1 MFQEL
6 LSKAKANIITVR
18 SIIKTNENLR
28 RIISSRPD
36 KQFQKSNDYLKLLKE
51 IKQDVPEMTEWRIYD
66 HCAAVTK
73 LYAIYENFV
82 EDSIR
87 EWLGSLPQL
96 YLNYTDLDERVRNT
110 HKVGVGR
117 LLLDLNKNRYEHL
130 AIEDVVSG
138 LYSGINNKTN
148 YELLPDAFLFHEQ
161 NLRRE
166 ILDKLLSDA
175 GILNSWTWINKHK
188 SIKNFV
194 EEVKGSQNTAE
205 GELNELISYRN
216 EAAHGALIDDFL
228 RANALLELCDFIESL
243 CQSLNDLFV
252 YQVIQ
257 KKAEN
262 GEATKIGKITEW
274 FTKPEA
280 GVAKVSN
287 AKLCVKCNLYLINQN
302 LSWCQSVTIDSIKV
316 EDNSVEE
323 ISADNEME
331 VGLKFNVDAREG
343 LDLYLL
349 KTN

>member
-1 MFQEL
+1 MFQKL
-6 LSKAKANIITVR
+6 LSKAKNNIVTVR

-28 RIISSRPD
+28 RIISSNID
-36 KQFQKSNDYLKLLKE
+36 KQLKKSDDYLKLLKE

-82 EDSIR
+82 EDLIR
-87 EWLGSLPQL
+87 DWLSLLPQL
-96 YLNYTDLDERVRNT
+96 YSNYIDLDERIRNT
-110 HKVGVGR
+110 HKVGVAR

-130 AIEDVVSG
+130 AIEDVVNS
-138 LYSGINNKTN
+138 LYLGINNKTN

-166 ILDKLLSDA
+166 ILDKLLADA

-194 EEVKGSQNTAE
+194 EEVRGSLNTAE

-216 EAAHGALIDDFL
+216 EAAHGGLIDDFL
-228 RANALLELCDFIESL
+228 RSNALLELCDFIESL
-243 CQSLNDLFV
+243 CQSLNDLFM
-252 YQVIQ
+252 YQVIEQ
-257 KKAEN
+257 KLKN
-262 GEATKIGKITEW
+262 GEATRIGKITEW
-274 FTKPEA
+274 FKKPEA
-280 GVAKVSN
+280 GVAKVNN
-287 AKLCVKCNLYLINQN
+287 ATLHVKCNLYLVNQN
-302 LSWCQSVTIDSIKV
+302 LSWCQSAIINSIEV
-316 EDNSVEE
+316 DDNSVKE
-323 ISADNEME
+323 INVDSEIE

-343 LDLYLL
+343 LDLYFI

>member
-1 MFQEL
+1 VFQEL
-6 LSKAKANIITVR
+6 LSKAKNNIFTVR

-28 RIISSRPD
+28 RIISSSAD
-36 KQFQKSNDYLKLLKE
+36 KQFQKSDDYLKIIKE

-82 EDSIR
+82 EDLIR
-87 EWLGSLPQL
+87 DWLGSLPQL
-96 YLNYTDLDERVRNT
+96 CLNYTDLDERIRNT
-110 HKVGVGR
+110 HKLGVGR

-138 LYSGINNKTN
+138 LYLGINEETS

-166 ILDKLLSDA
+166 ILEKLLADA
-175 GILNSWTWINKHK
+175 GILNSWTWIDKHK

-194 EEVKGSQNTAE
+194 EEVRGSQNTAE

-216 EAAHGALIDDFL
+216 DAAHGALIDDFL
-228 RANALLELCDFIESL
+228 RSNALLELCDFVESL

-252 YQVIQ
+252 YQVICQ
-257 KKAEN
+257 KAKN

-274 FTKPEA
+274 FKKPKA
-280 GVAKVSN
+280 GVAKVNN
-287 AKLCVKCNLYLINQN
+287 ATLYVKCKLYLISQN
-302 LSWCQSVTIDSIKV
+302 LSWCQPVTIDSIKID
-316 EDNSVEE
+316 DNSVKE
-323 ISADNEME
+323 ISAINEIE
-331 VGLKFNVDAREG
+331 IGLKFNVDAREG